1 MLNLKKT
8 ILICFL
14 LVFTSVNFA
23 WGLKK
28 VRVEA
33 RYKSC
38 MSNTRVLQGAVEMYN
53 MDHSTQMDDIDE
65 ESVKILVKEKYLKE
79 IPQGPEISCK
89 YTVSN
94 KLSENGIIYCKYHG
108 GVDTEKFPPDQEVK
122 ERIEEQ
128 KKWSRK
134 MQIQESLG
142 FIIFICFWIFVI
154 IGIVK
159 IIIGLFKIIIGLFF
173 IKPNKK
179 DNK

>member
-8 ILICFL
+8 LLIYFL

-33 RYKSC
+33 RYKAC

-65 ESVKILVKEKYLKE
+65 ESVKILVKEKYLKAV
-79 IPQGPEISCK
+79 PEGTEPNCR

-108 GVDTEKFPPDQEVK
+108 GVDTEKFPPDPEIK

-154 IGIVK
+154 IGLFR
-159 IIIGLFKIIIGLFF
+159 IIIGILFLF
-173 IKPNKK
+173 IKPKK
-179 DNK
+179 KGQQRE